1 MNSFFFYPTVE
12 YTTDGQ
18 PVSAQ
23 RALQTFTVGD
33 TLQTIATSKN
43 KSNSFLTCQL
53 FLACCNPNPSYFHL
67 GQKEKLKQHN

>member
-1 MNSFFFYPTVE
+1 LTKYEFIFFYPTVE
-12 YTTDGQ
+12 DTTDGQ

-43 KSNSFLTCQL
+43 KATHSSLVNCFL
-53 FLACCNPNPSYFHL
+53 LAVI
-67 GQKEKLKQHN
+67 